1 LQLKVEPYFGQTRKV
16 FNFDTNAT
24 VSRYPVAKTWTETAI
39 DQVSVQSDSETNEAD
54 QPSCTSTKPTENF
67 IPHSDLTQPRSRD
80 LSDNV
85 DEIDSASDKQSKRSS
100 ISSKSTENLA
110 PRPITIPMSPTL
122 LAFGNGV
129 EVNVVSVGHFQ
140 PYREEIKPYELS
152 DFYKYSTKHR
162 KKACSASKPPM
173 PPPPPSSSSSS
184 ASMAS
189 TVLDSEES
197 KMKVVKGKERFKKD
211 DNKLKPPA
219 KPSKLPTD
227 SNLSEITFS
236 MSDESFISK
245 TVVSVAFRE
254 EMLDWYENEVKKP
267 TLV

>member
-1 LQLKVEPYFGQTRKV
+1 
-16 FNFDTNAT
+16 
-24 VSRYPVAKTWTETAI
+24 
-39 DQVSVQSDSETNEAD
+39 
-54 QPSCTSTKPTENF
+54 
-67 IPHSDLTQPRSRD
+67 
-80 LSDNV
+80 
-85 DEIDSASDKQSKRSS
+85 
-100 ISSKSTENLA
+100 
-110 PRPITIPMSPTL
+110 
-122 LAFGNGV
+122 
-129 EVNVVSVGHFQ
+129 
-140 PYREEIKPYELS
+140 
-152 DFYKYSTKHR
+152 
-162 KKACSASKPPM
+162 M